1 MRQRELTRL
10 LKSLGQLTY
19 AQRQKVMAEL
29 GAGESQSASVVIVE
43 GSVGVK
49 PSCPHCGSEHVVRNG
64 TAHDLQ
70 RYKCRDCLKTFNAL
84 TGTPLARLRMKGK
97 WLGQTAV
104 LRDGVTITKAAETL
118 GVARSTA
125 FRWRHRFLALPKTIQ
140 AKSLVGIAETDETYF
155 LQSFKGL
162 RKGLARLARKRGGS
176 AAKRGTS
183 KEQIPV
189 LVTRDRAGNTADAIL
204 PADDKA
210 SVVAAL
216 GPLLPKDII
225 LCSDGSG
232 TLAAAAKALGVAHRP
247 INLSAG
253 IRVVAGVYHVQNVN
267 AYDSRLKDWVRR
279 FHGVATRYLDS
290 YLGWFRAIDRTRGAG
305 LNPAS
310 MLASAV
316 RI

>member
-1 MRQRELTRL
+1 MRQRELVRL
-10 LKSLGQLTY
+10 IKSLEHLTH
-19 AQRQKVMAEL
+19 AQRQKVVAEL
-29 GAGESQSASVVIVE
+29 AAGEQRAASVAIVE
-43 GSVGVK
+43 GSIGVK
-49 PSCPHCGSEHVVRNG
+49 PNCPHCNGEHVVRNG
-64 TAHDLQ
+64 AADDLQ
-70 RYKCRDCLKTFNAL
+70 RYKCRGCKKTFNAL
-84 TGTPLARLRMKGK
+84 TATPLARLRMKGK

-125 FRWRHRFLALPKTIQ
+125 FRWRHRFLKLPKTIQ

-155 LQSFKGL
+155 LESFKGQ
-162 RKGLARLARKRGGS
+162 RKGLTRPSRKRGGS

-189 LVTRDRAGNTADAIL
+189 LVTRDRAGSTADDIL
-204 PADDKA
+204 KANDKA

-225 LCSDGSG
+225 LCSDGSS

-247 INLSAG
+247 INLTAG

-267 AYDSRLKDWVRR
+267 AYDSRLKEWIRR

-290 YLGWFRAIDRTRGAG
+290 YLGWFRAIDRTAGAG
-305 LNPAS
+305 LNPVS

-316 RI
+316 RV

>member
-10 LKSLGQLTY
+10 LKSLGQLTH

-29 GAGESQSASVVIVE
+29 GAGERQAASVAIVE
-43 GSVGVK
+43 GSIGVK
-49 PSCPHCGSEHVVRNG
+49 PGCPHCASQHVVRNG
-64 TAHDLQ
+64 AARGLQ
-70 RYKCRDCLKTFNAL
+70 RYKCRDCRKTFNAL

-162 RKGLARLARKRGGS
+162 RKGLTRPARKRGGC
-176 AAKRGTS
+176 AAKRGIS
-183 KEQIPV
+183 KEQVPV
-189 LVTRDRAGNTADAIL
+189 LVSRDRAGNTADAIL

-225 LCSDGSG
+225 LCSDGSS

-267 AYDSRLKDWVRR
+267 AYDSRLKDWIRR
-279 FHGVATRYLDS
+279 FRGVATCYLDS

-310 MLASAV
+310 LLASAV

>member
-10 LKSLGQLTY
+10 VKSLGQLTH

-29 GAGESQSASVVIVE
+29 GAGERQVASVAIVE
-43 GSVGVK
+43 DCVGVK
-49 PSCPHCGSEHVVRNG
+49 PDCPHCASEHVVRNG
-64 TAHDLQ
+64 AARGLQ
-70 RYKCRDCLKTFNAL
+70 RYKCRDCQKTFNAL
-84 TGTPLARLRMKGK
+84 TGTPLSRLRMKGK
-97 WLGQTAV
+97 WLGHAAV
-104 LRDGVTITKAAETL
+104 LRDGVTITKAAEAL

-162 RKGLARLARKRGGS
+162 RKGLARPARKRGGS

-189 LVTRDRAGNTADAIL
+189 LVTRDRAGSTADAIL

-225 LCSDGSG
+225 LCSDGSS

-247 INLSAG
+247 INQSAG

-267 AYDSRLKDWVRR
+267 AYDSRLKDWIRR

-310 MLASAV
+310 LLASAV

>member
-10 LKSLGQLTY
+10 LNSLGQLTH
-19 AQRQKVMAEL
+19 AQRQKVMAAL
-29 GAGESQSASVVIVE
+29 GTGERQAASVVIVE
-43 GSVGVK
+43 GRVGVK
-49 PSCPHCGSEHVVRNG
+49 PNCPHCGSAHVVRNG

-70 RYKCRDCLKTFNAL
+70 RHKCRDCRKTFNAL

-189 LVTRDRAGNTADAIL
+189 LVTRDRAGSTADAIL
-204 PADDKA
+204 PVDDKP
-210 SVVAAL
+210 SVIAAL

-225 LCSDGSG
+225 LCSDGSS

-267 AYDSRLKDWVRR
+267 AYDSRLKDWIRR

-305 LNPAS
+305 INPAS
-310 MLASAV
+310 LLASAV
-316 RI
+316 RS

>member
-10 LKSLGQLTY
+10 VKSLGQLTH

-29 GAGESQSASVVIVE
+29 GAGERQVASVAIVE
-43 GSVGVK
+43 DSVGVK
-49 PSCPHCGSEHVVRNG
+49 PGCPHCASEHVVRNG
-64 TAHDLQ
+64 TAHGLQ

-97 WLGQTAV
+97 WLGQAAV

-140 AKSLVGIAETDETYF
+140 AKSLAGIAEIDETYF

-162 RKGLARLARKRGGS
+162 RKGLTRPAR
-176 AAKRGTS
+176 KRGTS

-189 LVTRDRAGNTADAIL
+189 LVTRDRAGCTADAIL

-225 LCSDGSG
+225 LCSDGSS

-247 INLSAG
+247 INQSAG

-267 AYDSRLKDWVRR
+267 AYDSRLKDWIRR

-310 MLASAV
+310 LLASAV

>member
-10 LKSLGQLTY
+10 LKSLGQLTH

-29 GAGESQSASVVIVE
+29 GTGERQAASVAIVE

-49 PSCPHCGSEHVVRNG
+49 PSCPHCGGGHVVRNG

-70 RYKCRDCLKTFNAL
+70 RYKCRDCRKTFNAL

-104 LRDGVTITKAAETL
+104 LRDGVTITEAAETL

-140 AKSLVGIAETDETYF
+140 AKSFVGIAETDETYF

-162 RKGLARLARKRGGS
+162 RKGLTRQARKRGGS

-189 LVTRDRAGNTADAIL
+189 LVTRDRAGSTADAIL

-225 LCSDGSG
+225 LCSDGSS

-267 AYDSRLKDWVRR
+267 AYDSRLKDWIRR

-310 MLASAV
+310 LLASAV

>member
-10 LKSLGQLTY
+10 LKSLGQLTH

-29 GAGESQSASVVIVE
+29 GAGEGQPASVVIVE

-70 RYKCRDCLKTFNAL
+70 RYKCRDCRKTFNAL

-162 RKGLARLARKRGGS
+162 RKGLARPGRKRSGS

-189 LVTRDRAGNTADAIL
+189 LVTRDRAGSTADAIL
-204 PADDKA
+204 PVDDKA
-210 SVVAAL
+210 SVIAAL

-225 LCSDGSG
+225 LCSDGSS
-232 TLAAAAKALGVAHRP
+232 TLAAAAKALSVAHRP

-267 AYDSRLKDWVRR
+267 AYDSRLKDWIRR
-279 FHGVATRYLDS
+279 FRGVATRYLDS

-310 MLASAV
+310 LLALAV

>member
-1 MRQRELTRL
+1 MRQRELARL
-10 LKSLGQLTY
+10 IQSLEQLTH
-19 AQRQKVMAEL
+19 AQRQKVSAEL
-29 GAGESQSASVVIVE
+29 AGKEHQAASVAIVE

-49 PSCPHCGSEHVVRNG
+49 PSCPHCGGEHVVRNG
-64 TAHDLQ
+64 VAHGLQ
-70 RYKCRDCLKTFNAL
+70 RYKCRGCRKTFNAL
-84 TGTPLARLRMKGK
+84 TTTPLARLRMKGK

-104 LRDGVTITKAAETL
+104 LRDGVTITEAAETL

-125 FRWRHRFLALPKTIQ
+125 FRWRHRFLRLPKTIQ
-140 AKSLVGIAETDETYF
+140 AKTLVGIAETDEAYF
-155 LQSFKGL
+155 LESFKGV
-162 RKGLARLARKRGGS
+162 RKGLTRPARKRGGS
-176 AAKRGTS
+176 ATKRGTS

-189 LVTRDRAGNTADAIL
+189 LVTRDRAGSTADAIL

-216 GPLLPKDII
+216 SPLLPKDII
-225 LCSDGSG
+225 LCSDGSS
-232 TLAAAAKALGVAHRP
+232 TLAAAAKAIGVAHRP

-267 AYDSRLKDWVRR
+267 AYDSRLKDWIRR
-279 FHGVATRYLDS
+279 FRGVATHYLDS

-310 MLASAV
+310 LLASAV
-316 RI
+316 RV

>member
-1 MRQRELTRL
+1 MRQRELARL
-10 LKSLGQLTY
+10 IRSLGHLTRT
-19 AQRQKVMAEL
+19 QRQKVAAEL
-29 GAGESQSASVVIVE
+29 AASERQAASVAIVE
-43 GSVGVK
+43 GSIGAQ
-49 PSCPHCGSEHVVRNG
+49 PSCPHCGGQQVVRNG
-64 TAHDLQ
+64 VAHDLQ
-70 RYKCRDCLKTFNAL
+70 CYKCRGCRKTFNAL

-125 FRWRHRFLALPKTIQ
+125 FRWRHRFLAQPKTIQ

-155 LQSFKGL
+155 LQSFKGM
-162 RKGLARLARKRGGS
+162 RKGLPRPARKRGGS

-189 LVTRDRAGNTADAIL
+189 LVTRDRAGSTADTIL

-225 LCSDGSG
+225 LCSDGSS

-253 IRVVAGVYHVQNVN
+253 IRVVGGVYHVQNVN
-267 AYDSRLKDWVRR
+267 AYDSRLKDWIRR
-279 FHGVATRYLDS
+279 FRGVATHYLDS
-290 YLGWFRAIDRTRGAG
+290 YLGWFRAIDRTRGVG

-310 MLASAV
+310 LLASAV
-316 RI
+316 RV

>member
-1 MRQRELTRL
+1 LTL
-10 LKSLGQLTY
+10 

-29 GAGESQSASVVIVE
+29 GTGESQSASVGIVE
-43 GSVGVK
+43 GRVGVK
-49 PSCPHCGSEHVVRNG
+49 PSCPHCGGEHVVRNG
-64 TAHDLQ
+64 AANDLQ
-70 RYKCRDCLKTFNAL
+70 RYKCRDCRKTFNAL

-97 WLGQTAV
+97 WLGQTTV

-189 LVTRDRAGNTADAIL
+189 LVTRDRAGSTADAIL

-267 AYDSRLKDWVRR
+267 AYDSRLKDWIRR

-290 YLGWFRAIDRTRGAG
+290 YLGWFRAIDRTHGAG
-305 LNPAS
+305 LDPAS

>member
-10 LKSLGQLTY
+10 LKSLGQLTH

-29 GAGESQSASVVIVE
+29 GAGEGQPASVVIVE

-64 TAHDLQ
+64 TTHDLQ
-70 RYKCRDCLKTFNAL
+70 RYKCRDCRKTFNAL

-162 RKGLARLARKRGGS
+162 RKGLARPGRKRGGS

-189 LVTRDRAGNTADAIL
+189 LVTRDRAGSTADAIL
-204 PADDKA
+204 PVDDKA
-210 SVVAAL
+210 SVIAAL

-225 LCSDGSG
+225 LCSDGSS
-232 TLAAAAKALGVAHRP
+232 TLAAAAKALSVAHRP

-267 AYDSRLKDWVRR
+267 AYDSRLKDWIRR
-279 FHGVATRYLDS
+279 FRGVATRYLDS

-310 MLASAV
+310 LLALAV

>member
-10 LKSLGQLTY
+10 LKSLRQLTH
-19 AQRQKVMAEL
+19 AQRQKVLAEMES
-29 GAGESQSASVVIVE
+29 GERQAASVAIVE
-43 GSVGVK
+43 GRVGET
-49 PSCPHCGSEHVVRNG
+49 PGCPHCASEHVVRNG
-64 TAHDLQ
+64 AAHGLQ
-70 RYKCRDCLKTFNAL
+70 RYKCWDCLKTFNAL
-84 TGTPLARLRMKGK
+84 TGSPLARLRMKSK

-125 FRWRHRFLALPKTIQ
+125 FRWRHRFLALPKTLQ

-162 RKGLARLARKRGGS
+162 RKGLTRPARKWGGS
-176 AAKRGTS
+176 AAKRGIS
-183 KEQIPV
+183 REQVPV
-189 LVTRDRAGNTADAIL
+189 LVTRDRAGSTADAIL

-225 LCSDGSG
+225 LCSDSSS

-247 INLSAG
+247 INLTAG

-267 AYDSRLKDWVRR
+267 AYDSRLKDWIRR

-305 LNPAS
+305 LNPPS
-310 MLASAV
+310 LLALAV

>member
-10 LKSLGQLTY
+10 LKSLGQLTH

-29 GAGESQSASVVIVE
+29 GAGERQAASVAIVE

-49 PSCPHCGSEHVVRNG
+49 PGCPHCASEHVVRNG
-64 TAHDLQ
+64 AARGLQ
-70 RYKCRDCLKTFNAL
+70 RYKCRDCRKTFNAL

-162 RKGLARLARKRGGS
+162 RKGLTRPARKRGGC
-176 AAKRGTS
+176 AAKRGIS
-183 KEQIPV
+183 KEQVPV
-189 LVTRDRAGNTADAIL
+189 LVSRDRAGNTADAIL

-225 LCSDGSG
+225 LCSDGSS

-267 AYDSRLKDWVRR
+267 AYDSRLKDWIRR
-279 FHGVATRYLDS
+279 FRGVATCYLDS

-310 MLASAV
+310 LLASAV

>member
-1 MRQRELTRL
+1 V
-10 LKSLGQLTY
+10 KSLGQLTHT
-19 AQRQKVMAEL
+19 QRQKVMAEL
-29 GAGESQSASVVIVE
+29 EAGERRVASVAIVE
-43 GSVGVK
+43 DSVGVK
-49 PSCPHCGSEHVVRNG
+49 PGCPHCASEHVVRNG
-64 TAHDLQ
+64 AARGLQ
-70 RYKCRDCLKTFNAL
+70 RYKCRDCQKTFNAL

-97 WLGQTAV
+97 WLGQAAA

-140 AKSLVGIAETDETYF
+140 AKSLAGIAETDETYF
-155 LQSFKGL
+155 LQSCKGL
-162 RKGLARLARKRGGS
+162 RKGLTRPARKRGGS
-176 AAKRGTS
+176 ATKRGTS

-189 LVTRDRAGNTADAIL
+189 LVTRDRTGSTADAIL

-225 LCSDGSG
+225 LCSDGSSA
-232 TLAAAAKALGVAHRP
+232 LAAAAKALGVAHRP
-247 INLSAG
+247 INQSAG

-267 AYDSRLKDWVRR
+267 AYDSRLKDWIRR

-310 MLASAV
+310 LLASAV

>member
-10 LKSLGQLTY
+10 LKSLGQLTH

-29 GAGESQSASVVIVE
+29 GAGERQAASVAIVE

-49 PSCPHCGSEHVVRNG
+49 PGCPHCASEHVVRNG
-64 TAHDLQ
+64 AARGLQ
-70 RYKCRDCLKTFNAL
+70 RYKCRDCRKTFNAL

-155 LQSFKGL
+155 LQSYKGL
-162 RKGLARLARKRGGS
+162 RKGLTRPARKRGGC
-176 AAKRGTS
+176 AAKRGIS
-183 KEQIPV
+183 KEQVPV
-189 LVTRDRAGNTADAIL
+189 LVSRDRAGNTADAIL

-225 LCSDGSG
+225 LCSDGSS

-267 AYDSRLKDWVRR
+267 AYDSRLKDWIRR
-279 FHGVATRYLDS
+279 FRGVATCYLDS

-310 MLASAV
+310 LLASAV

>member
-10 LKSLGQLTY
+10 VKSLGQLTH

-29 GAGESQSASVVIVE
+29 GAGERQVASVAIVE
-43 GSVGVK
+43 DSVGVK
-49 PSCPHCGSEHVVRNG
+49 LGCPHCASVHVVRNG
-64 TAHDLQ
+64 AASGLQ
-70 RYKCRDCLKTFNAL
+70 RYKCRDCQKTFNAL
-84 TGTPLARLRMKGK
+84 TGTPLSRLRMKGK
-97 WLGQTAV
+97 WLGQAAA
-104 LRDGVTITKAAETL
+104 LRDGVTITKAAEAL

-140 AKSLVGIAETDETYF
+140 AKSLAGIAETDETYF

-162 RKGLARLARKRGGS
+162 RKGLTRPARKRGGS

-189 LVTRDRAGNTADAIL
+189 LVTRDRAGSTADAIL

-225 LCSDGSG
+225 LCSDGSS

-247 INLSAG
+247 INQSAG

-267 AYDSRLKDWVRR
+267 AYDSRLKDWIRR

-310 MLASAV
+310 LLASAV

>member
-1 MRQRELTRL
+1 MRQRELARL
-10 LKSLGQLTY
+10 IKSLGHLTHV
-19 AQRQKVMAEL
+19 QRQKVTAEL
-29 GAGESQSASVVIVE
+29 AASERQAASVAIIE
-43 GSVGVK
+43 GSVGVM
-49 PSCPHCGSEHVVRNG
+49 PCCPNCGGKHVVRNG

-70 RYKCRDCLKTFNAL
+70 RYKCRGCRKTFNAL

-140 AKSLVGIAETDETYF
+140 AQSLVGIAETDETYF
-155 LQSFKGL
+155 LKSFKGV
-162 RKGLARLARKRGGS
+162 RKGLTRPPRKRGGC
-176 AAKRGTS
+176 ANKRGLS
-183 KEQIPV
+183 KEQIAV
-189 LVTRDRAGNTADAIL
+189 LVTRDRAGSTADAIL

-210 SVVAAL
+210 SVVTAL
-216 GPLLPKDII
+216 RPLLPKDII

-232 TLAAAAKALGVAHRP
+232 TLAAAAKALGVTHRP

-267 AYDSRLKDWVRR
+267 AYDSRLKNWIRR
-279 FHGVATRYLDS
+279 FRGVATHYLDS

-305 LNPAS
+305 LSPAS
-310 MLASAV
+310 LLASAV
-316 RI
+316 RA

>member
-10 LKSLGQLTY
+10 LKSLGQLTH
-19 AQRQKVMAEL
+19 AQRQKVRAEL
-29 GAGESQSASVVIVE
+29 ESGERRAASVAIVE
-43 GSVGVK
+43 GRAGGQ
-49 PSCPHCGSEHVVRNG
+49 PRCPHCAGEHVVRNG
-64 TAHDLQ
+64 AAHGLQ

-84 TGTPLARLRMKGK
+84 TGSPLARLRMKDK

-140 AKSLVGIAETDETYF
+140 AQSLVGIAETDETYF
-155 LQSFKGL
+155 LQSFKGW
-162 RKGLARLARKRGGS
+162 RKGLTRPARKRGGS
-176 AAKRGTS
+176 AAKRGIS
-183 KEQIPV
+183 KEQVPV
-189 LVTRDRAGNTADAIL
+189 LVTRDRAGSTADAIL

-232 TLAAAAKALGVAHRP
+232 TLAAAAKSLGVAHRP
-247 INLSAG
+247 INLTAG

-267 AYDSRLKDWVRR
+267 AYDSRLKNWIRR
-279 FHGVATRYLDS
+279 FRGVATRYLDS
-290 YLGWFRAIDRTRGAG
+290 YLGWFRAIDRTHGAG
-305 LNPAS
+305 LNPS
-310 MLASAV
+310 SLLASAV